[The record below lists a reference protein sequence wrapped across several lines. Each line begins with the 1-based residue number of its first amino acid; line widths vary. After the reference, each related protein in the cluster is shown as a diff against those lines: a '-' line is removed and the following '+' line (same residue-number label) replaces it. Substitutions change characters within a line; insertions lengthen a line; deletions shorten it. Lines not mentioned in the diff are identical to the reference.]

1 MRGPSLRLVLLLPG
15 LLWAPAALCAPPEF
29 GFANVAAQAKALA
42 AKPFEP
48 LARVPEF
55 VGSLDRE
62 TWQAITYQPLKA
74 LWRSESLP
82 FVVRFYHPGFL
93 YDYAVPIYVV
103 SKYGVGQWAF
113 DKKLFR
119 YPKPELAKKI
129 PKDLGYAGFSV
140 HYPLVRA
147 DREQKLAAF
156 LGASYFRAI
165 GLGQVFGLSAR
176 GLAIDTGSSAGEEFP
191 FFRAFWL
198 AKPEQDSDSLVVYAL
213 LDSPSVT
220 GAYRFVVTPGKTTT
234 IDVQLRLFTRD
245 AISKLGIA
253 PLTSMF
259 LYAQIR
265 NRSFADY
272 RPEVHNSDGLMIAAG
287 SGEWLWRPLRN
298 PDRLAINSF
307 TLDRLAGFGLMQR
320 DREFAHYQDLVDH
333 FEHKPSAWVQPRG
346 DWGPGHIELVQIPS
360 NHQRNDNIVAF
371 WVPAEPVKAG
381 QKLDFAYRL
390 SWQMVEPQQPPAGHV
405 TATRIGRTSP
415 AKGAAP
421 TPMMVVDFTGA
432 RLTRLPA
439 DAGVQAKVSV
449 ADNGKLGKVR
459 VVKNQITG
467 EWRLLFGVQ
476 AENAGQAVEMRAYL
490 ADANGKPLT
499 ETWTYAL
506 GQ

>member
-1 MRGPSLRLVLLLPG
+1 
-15 LLWAPAALCAPPEF
+15 
-29 GFANVAAQAKALA
+29 
-42 AKPFEP
+42 
-48 LARVPEF
+48 
-55 VGSLDRE
+55 
-62 TWQAITYQPLKA
+62 
-74 LWRSESLP
+74 
-82 FVVRFYHPGFL
+82 
-93 YDYAVPIYVV
+93 
-103 SKYGVGQWAF
+103 
-113 DKKLFR
+113 
-119 YPKPELAKKI
+119 
-129 PKDLGYAGFSV
+129 
-140 HYPLVRA
+140 
-147 DREQKLAAF
+147 
-156 LGASYFRAI
+156 
-165 GLGQVFGLSAR
+165 
-176 GLAIDTGSSAGEEFP
+176 
-191 FFRAFWL
+191 
-198 AKPEQDSDSLVVYAL
+198 
-213 LDSPSVT
+213 
-220 GAYRFVVTPGKTTT
+220 
-234 IDVQLRLFTRD
+234 
-245 AISKLGIA
+245 
-253 PLTSMF
+253 
-259 LYAQIR
+259 
-265 NRSFADY
+265 
-272 RPEVHNSDGLMIAAG
+272 
-287 SGEWLWRPLRN
+287 
-298 PDRLAINSF
+298 AINSF